1 MGRKSAENHRI
12 RAIHLPT
19 TFEWPVL
26 VEFLQEAINAV
37 MALTTIPSCPLHTP
51 YHHRRPKNV
60 MGR

>member
-1 MGRKSAENHRI
+1 MGTKSAENHRI

-51 YHHRRPKNV
+51 YISS
-60 MGR
+60 